1 MVAHSFNKPT
11 TVAALDIGSSKVCCV
26 IAKMSRDGM
35 IKVIGYGCN
44 ASQGIKNGIV
54 TDINQ
59 ATYAVGNAVDAAE
72 QMANTH
78 ISRVIVNMSGDKIKS
93 AVKTFSIN
101 LNKNRPVNENDLSK
115 IKAKGTDKVNV
126 EGCELIHCLPTNYRL
141 DGGDD
146 IKDPRNMYG
155 ETLSMDILLGFAP
168 DVVCRNLS
176 TVIENAR
183 LEIAGKVFSAY
194 ASGLACLVDDER
206 EYGATVIDM
215 GGGTTSIACFRHGYP
230 FYFGSIPVGGNNVT
244 NDMVAG
250 LNTSFFHAERL
261 KNLYGC
267 AFCSTQDKEE
277 TINIYPMG
285 EEDDS
290 NIKQTSRAFLTSII
304 QPRIE
309 ETFVL
314 VNRKLAEAGLRDISS
329 HRVVLTGGA
338 SQLVGVS
345 EVASLILDKQV
356 RLGRPKGIVGLPDVL
371 RNPAYSSCVGMLL
384 FAMNYAEK
392 KPRRIINKPMYGNG
406 GTWGKIFSWFKQD
419 F

>member
-183 LEIAGKVFSAY
+183 LEIVGKVFSAY